1 MEQCVHV
8 VLNKALEHAVEEKLI
23 LVNPAKKCKIPKNTR
38 KEMKILPEALI
49 GPYLSAAKEH
59 GILAPMYLEL
69 TTGLTVREIAAALGM
84 SKSAVQRRID
94 HIGNR
99 VRLLASA

>member
-1 MEQCVHV
+1 M
-8 VLNKALEHAVEEKLI
+8 
-23 LVNPAKKCKIPKNTR
+23 
-38 KEMKILPEALI
+38 
-49 GPYLSAAKEH
+49 SAAKEH